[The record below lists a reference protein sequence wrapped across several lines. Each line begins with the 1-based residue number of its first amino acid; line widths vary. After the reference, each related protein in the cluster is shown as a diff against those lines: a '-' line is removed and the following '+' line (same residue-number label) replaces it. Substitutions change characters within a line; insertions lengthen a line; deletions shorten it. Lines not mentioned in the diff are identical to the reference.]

1 MLKIKELYNKYKEII
16 NYLIFGVLTTVVSLV
31 VYYISVFTFL
41 NPDNPIQLQIANIL
55 SWIAG
60 VTFAYITNRK
70 FVFQSKEQNKLKEA
84 TKFVASRIVT
94 LILDMVIMW
103 FGVTILHENDKII
116 KLLSQVIVVIANYV
130 FSKLIVFKENKKM
143 KNRIQNFIQQAIAI
157 IFSIL
162 FAVALIN
169 AIFFNKTVGINYNI
183 IFMLV
188 GTIIIYIIMFVFY
201 YLYKKNN
208 KSFLERKPKKTDY
221 FLVVTIIFF
230 IQFILAKFTYARYGW
245 DCGKVISDVYGLI
258 NSGKFEFL
266 YYAQYPNNIGIFIII
281 KNVIEIAKYF
291 VDVQII
297 YNCFLSAMIFNII
310 MVDIASIFT
319 FLTIKK
325 VIGNKSA
332 YLSLIF
338 IFPLMLFS
346 PYINIP
352 YTDTIS
358 MLFPIIILYL
368 YICIKELPKERIKKY
383 ILSFLLGMLMLI
395 GVFIKPTVII
405 MPIAIIIIG
414 ILNLNKEKLKNIVYS
429 IIVMIF
435 FIMGCG
441 ISYLGYNIQ
450 KNQIFGELI
459 SKQAQEDFKRS
470 YTHFLMM
477 GMQERQNDVIGDG
490 KNQTLYGTYNVQDDL
505 NTYSIKGYK
514 EKQEYNLKII
524 KERLKN
530 FGIIGY
536 IKFLYNK
543 ANWILSDGT
552 FYYGYE
558 GTWIVDGYQ
567 NQNKVAKIV
576 QKFITV
582 DSKAY
587 KYITANIMQIS
598 WLIILL
604 GLMLSYS
611 KEKNEYLDIGK
622 LAIIGII
629 LFILIFEGRARYLVN
644 YIPIFIFIGVDGLKI
659 SLNKILTMKDK

>member
-1 MLKIKELYNKYKEII
+1 MGTTQLVKKAIKAVKEEGIQGCAKKTKSYLENQKRLRRKIEKKYKDILFISGCGEDLPHPWRYRVKHQREQLEAYNYSTDEVYFTQLDIDQIRYYRAFVFFRCPMTETIGTFVDLAKQLNKTIIYDIDDLVIDTQYTDQIKYVMAMPEEDKKAYDNNVMNMQKLLRKCDFAITSTDCLAEELRKYIPKVYINRNVASEKMIQLSKEAIVKIKKDNTKVKIGYFSGSITHNADFEMIKPVLIEVLKKYENVELYLAGE
-16 NYLIFGVLTTVVSLV
+16 LDLPVE
-31 VYYISVFTFL
+31 L
-41 NPDNPIQLQIANIL
+41 NP
-55 SWIAG
+55 W
-60 VTFAYITNRK
+60 
-70 FVFQSKEQNKLKEA
+70 
-84 TKFVASRIVT
+84 
-94 LILDMVIMW
+94 
-103 FGVTILHENDKII
+103 
-116 KLLSQVIVVIANYV
+116 
-130 FSKLIVFKENKKM
+130 
-143 KNRIQNFIQQAIAI
+143 
-157 IFSIL
+157 
-162 FAVALIN
+162 
-169 AIFFNKTVGINYNI
+169 
-183 IFMLV
+183 
-188 GTIIIYIIMFVFY
+188 
-201 YLYKKNN
+201 
-208 KSFLERKPKKTDY
+208 
-221 FLVVTIIFF
+221 
-230 IQFILAKFTYARYGW
+230 
-245 DCGKVISDVYGLI
+245 
-258 NSGKFEFL
+258 
-266 YYAQYPNNIGIFIII
+266 
-281 KNVIEIAKYF
+281 
-291 VDVQII
+291 
-297 YNCFLSAMIFNII
+297 
-310 MVDIASIFT
+310 
-319 FLTIKK
+319 
-325 VIGNKSA
+325 
-332 YLSLIF
+332 
-338 IFPLMLFS
+338 
-346 PYINIP
+346 
-352 YTDTIS
+352 
-358 MLFPIIILYL
+358 
-368 YICIKELPKERIKKY
+368 KERIKKY

-405 MPIAIIIIG
+405 MPIAIIIIE

-505 NTYSIKGYK
+505 NTYSVKGYK

-598 WLIILL
+598 WLIILF

>member
-1 MLKIKELYNKYKEII
+1 
-16 NYLIFGVLTTVVSLV
+16 
-31 VYYISVFTFL
+31 
-41 NPDNPIQLQIANIL
+41 
-55 SWIAG
+55 
-60 VTFAYITNRK
+60 
-70 FVFQSKEQNKLKEA
+70 
-84 TKFVASRIVT
+84 
-94 LILDMVIMW
+94 
-103 FGVTILHENDKII
+103 
-116 KLLSQVIVVIANYV
+116 
-130 FSKLIVFKENKKM
+130 
-143 KNRIQNFIQQAIAI
+143 
-157 IFSIL
+157 
-162 FAVALIN
+162 
-169 AIFFNKTVGINYNI
+169 
-183 IFMLV
+183 
-188 GTIIIYIIMFVFY
+188 
-201 YLYKKNN
+201 
-208 KSFLERKPKKTDY
+208 
-221 FLVVTIIFF
+221 
-230 IQFILAKFTYARYGW
+230 
-245 DCGKVISDVYGLI
+245 
-258 NSGKFEFL
+258 
-266 YYAQYPNNIGIFIII
+266 
-281 KNVIEIAKYF
+281 
-291 VDVQII
+291 
-297 YNCFLSAMIFNII
+297 
-310 MVDIASIFT
+310 
-319 FLTIKK
+319 
-325 VIGNKSA
+325 
-332 YLSLIF
+332 
-338 IFPLMLFS
+338 
-346 PYINIP
+346 
-352 YTDTIS
+352 
-358 MLFPIIILYL
+358 
-368 YICIKELPKERIKKY
+368 
-383 ILSFLLGMLMLI
+383 MLI

-459 SKQAQEDFKRS
+459 SEQEQEDFKRS

>member
-1 MLKIKELYNKYKEII
+1 
-16 NYLIFGVLTTVVSLV
+16 
-31 VYYISVFTFL
+31 
-41 NPDNPIQLQIANIL
+41 
-55 SWIAG
+55 
-60 VTFAYITNRK
+60 
-70 FVFQSKEQNKLKEA
+70 
-84 TKFVASRIVT
+84 
-94 LILDMVIMW
+94 
-103 FGVTILHENDKII
+103 
-116 KLLSQVIVVIANYV
+116 
-130 FSKLIVFKENKKM
+130 M

-188 GTIIIYIIMFVFY
+188 GTIIIYIIMSVFY

-358 MLFPIIILYL
+358 MVFPIIILYL

-395 GVFIKPTVII
+395 GIFIKPTVII

-414 ILNLNKEKLKNIVYS
+414 ILNLNKEKIKNIVYS

-567 NQNKVAKIV
+567 NKNKVAKIV

>member
-1 MLKIKELYNKYKEII
+1 
-16 NYLIFGVLTTVVSLV
+16 
-31 VYYISVFTFL
+31 
-41 NPDNPIQLQIANIL
+41 
-55 SWIAG
+55 
-60 VTFAYITNRK
+60 
-70 FVFQSKEQNKLKEA
+70 
-84 TKFVASRIVT
+84 
-94 LILDMVIMW
+94 
-103 FGVTILHENDKII
+103 
-116 KLLSQVIVVIANYV
+116 
-130 FSKLIVFKENKKM
+130 M

-208 KSFLERKPKKTDY
+208 KSFLERKPKKIDY

-358 MLFPIIILYL
+358 MVFPIIILYL

-598 WLIILL
+598 WLIILF

>member
-1 MLKIKELYNKYKEII
+1 
-16 NYLIFGVLTTVVSLV
+16 
-31 VYYISVFTFL
+31 
-41 NPDNPIQLQIANIL
+41 
-55 SWIAG
+55 
-60 VTFAYITNRK
+60 
-70 FVFQSKEQNKLKEA
+70 
-84 TKFVASRIVT
+84 
-94 LILDMVIMW
+94 
-103 FGVTILHENDKII
+103 
-116 KLLSQVIVVIANYV
+116 
-130 FSKLIVFKENKKM
+130 M

-183 IFMLV
+183 AFMLL
-188 GTIIIYIIMFVFY
+188 GTIIIYMIMFLFY
-201 YLYKKNN
+201 YAYKKYN
-208 KSFLERKPKKTDY
+208 KSFLEHEPKKIEY
-221 FLVVTIIFF
+221 CFVILIIFLM
-230 IQFILAKFTYARYGW
+230 QFIIAKFTYARYGW
-245 DCGKVISDVYGLI
+245 DCGEVITDIYNFI
-258 NSGKFEFL
+258 NNQDFNYL

-291 VDVQII
+291 VDIQAIH
-297 YNCFLSAMIFNII
+297 NCFFSAMIFNII

-325 VIGNKSA
+325 VLGNKSS

-338 IFPLMLFS
+338 ILPLMLFS

-358 MLFPIIILYL
+358 MIFPIIILYL

-459 SKQAQEDFKRS
+459 SKQEQEDFKRS